1 MWSWLQQKW
10 LFLLVM
16 VGSSAALAFLGALL
30 IVISKNPGG
39 TPSNPLVVYG
49 P

>member
-1 MWSWLQQKW
+1 MWGWLARW
-10 LFLLVM
+10 RWMLLVT
-16 VGSSAALAFLGALL
+16 VGSSALLAFLAALL

-39 TPSNPLVVYG
+39 TPASPLVVYG